1 MILDILIILASLW
14 VIGGCCM
21 LGLWIT
27 VDTRTKKRVFPSY
40 TPVVSVIV
48 PCKETDDGFH
58 ENISAFLTQDYPNY
72 QATFVVASKDD
83 PAYGALEQLT
93 EKKPNAHLV
102 LTNPRS
108 ECSAKVASLLTGLA
122 STADAEILVFADSD
136 MRPDTHWLRNL
147 VAPLQDETIGAT
159 TGYVWYFPTNWKTL
173 LFSVWNMIAIVGN
186 FYPSPAVTSG
196 TSTAIQKNV
205 FDKLHIEEKWK
216 TAISDDI
223 VMAKSVK
230 KAKYSIYF
238 EPKCIMESPPETS
251 IRSFTRWG
259 ARQFTWLRWYYP
271 VLWLGAFVVFV
282 GAPIIALGLLV
293 FLFFG
298 HYVAGILLSAMI
310 LFEMLCGWLGSYI
323 LPKDMVYPKERYSSK
338 ISYALM
344 TPLAFLLVARTVIA
358 SALTQEIRWG
368 GRSYRKPKN

>member
-1 MILDILIILASLW
+1 
-14 VIGGCCM
+14 M